1 MLKILLEQFP
11 LSEFQFDID
20 RYTELLRAVASLS
33 RLYSDNEKAYL
44 DSRFV
49 EKLFIYASGARDLA
63 RKDNSFDALLGS
75 AGVGIKTFGVTN
87 ANSKKTEK
95 IAEFTTLASQGVFSG
110 LSQEEL
116 AFKSSEIRNSRVKT
130 DAAEYGIDLR
140 NSFYHCLLRT
150 NQGAIIHEEPYSCVD
165 ISKIKPVDPNT
176 FQEMDNFS
184 NEIGFPY
191 FSDGTNIYSY
201 NTSKNVLFKRFDISK
216 GLNSNLI
223 LLTIH
228 EGIFEKLLTWF
239 RSYNN
244 KNTAFK
250 IQHGFEN
257 YNETHSSSQDTS
269 EVVLPLYSLSKSKS
283 LSKKLRK
290 KVKVVA
296 EKSGINQWNAGG
308 RDRKFGEAYI
318 PIPIIIH
325 EKYPRFFP
333 SRDQKFN
340 LKLPNGKNVIAKIC
354 QENGKALMSNP
365 NHLICEWLF
374 KSIDPN
380 FSEDEYL
387 DRLTNH
393 KFYTYKDLE
402 IAGKDAV
409 KVSKI
414 SDTNYEIEFM
424 PLGSFEE
431 FINNETDTD

>member
-1 MLKILLEQFP
+1 MPRILRERCQLN
-11 LSEFQFDID
+11 EFQFDIAK
-20 RYTELLRAVASLS
+20 YTELLQAVASIS

-49 EKLFIYASGARDLA
+49 EKLFIYSSGARDLT

-87 ANSKKTEK
+87 ANSKKSEK
-95 IAEFTTLASQGVFSG
+95 VAEFTTLASKGVFNG

-130 DAAEYGIDLR
+130 DAAEYGIDIG

-150 NQGAIIHEEPYSCVD
+150 NQGAIIHEEPYSCID

-176 FQEMDNFS
+176 FQEIDRFPNG
-184 NEIGFPY
+184 IGFPC
-191 FSDGTNIYSY
+191 FSDGNNIYSY

-216 GLNSNLI
+216 GINSTLI
-223 LLTIH
+223 SLKIY
-228 EGIFEKLLTWF
+228 EGIFEKLLSWY
-239 RSYNN
+239 RNDNN
-244 KNTAFK
+244 TTQS
-250 IQHGFEN
+250 IQHDLNG
-257 YNETHSSSQDTS
+257 YNQNHVGKKITS
-269 EVVLPLYSLSKSKS
+269 EIVLPLYSLSKSKS
-283 LSKKLRK
+283 LSKERGYP
-290 KVKVVA
+290 VKVVA

-308 RDRKFGEAYI
+308 RERKFGEAYI
-318 PIPIIIH
+318 PIPSIIH
-325 EKYPRFFP
+325 EKYPDFFP

-340 LKLPNGKNVIAKIC
+340 LKLPNGKDVIAKVC

-380 FSEDEYL
+380 FSEAQYL
-387 DRLTNH
+387 KRLTNH
-393 KFYTYKDLE
+393 QFYTYKDLE

-409 KVSKI
+409 KISKVTDK
-414 SDTNYEIEFM
+414 SYEIEFM

-431 FINNETDTD
+431 FINDEADSD